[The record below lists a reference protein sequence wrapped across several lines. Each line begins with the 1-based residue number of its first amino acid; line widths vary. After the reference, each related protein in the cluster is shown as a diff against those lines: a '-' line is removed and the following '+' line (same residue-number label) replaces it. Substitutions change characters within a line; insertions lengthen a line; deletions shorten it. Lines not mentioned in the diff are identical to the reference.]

1 MSSSRLSPCVCRL
14 HSGAASSR
22 ACPTALPQPCSDY
35 CAFLEG
41 ADAPIRWP
49 ASGWLQGGVDDLAGF
64 IERTAL
70 SERRIAQGMLILEVG
85 VREAAGRLREDLW
98 NRPFALPKV
107 AAALHQ
113 EPSEQTVRMAMA
125 ILANALTFHTAIA
138 SVHGLPTLDGLNEGR
153 VGS

>member
-1 MSSSRLSPCVCRL
+1 MLVETEFVPARTVEDDARGRLGEIAAETGEAVEQAIAVRVPNALRGGNQSRLPERI
-14 HSGAASSR
+14 AA
-22 ACPTALPQPCSDY
+22 TLFDY

-85 VREAAGRLREDLW
+85 VREAAGRLHEDL
-98 NRPFALPKV
+98 
-107 AAALHQ
+107 
-113 EPSEQTVRMAMA
+113 
-125 ILANALTFHTAIA
+125 
-138 SVHGLPTLDGLNEGR
+138 
-153 VGS
+153 